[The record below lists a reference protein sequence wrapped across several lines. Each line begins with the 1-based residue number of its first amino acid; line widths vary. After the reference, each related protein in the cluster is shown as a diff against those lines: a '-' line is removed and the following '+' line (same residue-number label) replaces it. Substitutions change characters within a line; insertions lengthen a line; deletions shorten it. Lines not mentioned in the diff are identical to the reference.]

1 MAKLKAAVIGAGAIA
16 HHCHL
21 PGYQGHPDCQLV
33 ALADIDPSRAA
44 QAAERF
50 GVLKTYQDYRQMIE
64 REELD
69 MVSVCTPN
77 YLHREMAEAVARRGI
92 HVLLEK
98 PVALSVP
105 DAVAIR
111 QAVRA
116 ARVQCMVGFT
126 HRFYHGNQQARQL
139 IADGAIG
146 EPFMMRVRFAHKGP
160 QPGWA
165 MSDWF
170 YRRAKSG
177 GGALL
182 DMGIHAMD
190 ICRYMIGPVGSVSA
204 LIGTLRKDIEVDD
217 NAVLSLDFAPKR
229 AFGYVEVG
237 WTSCPGFTGLEI
249 YGDNGTIIVDYARP
263 VELILG
269 SVRPDGVDRTQR
281 QHLPPPPGPQG
292 WPRQMASFIDCISDG
307 RDVPVGIDDG
317 IAATAVAEA
326 AARSAELGQ
335 SIEVDAT

>member
-1 MAKLKAAVIGAGAIA
+1 MAMLKAAVIGAGAIA

-21 PGYQGHPDCQLV
+21 PGYQQHSDCQLV
-33 ALADIDPSRAA
+33 ALAEIDPSRAA
-44 QAAERF
+44 QAAKRF
-50 GVLKTYQDYRQMIE
+50 GVPRTYQDYRQMLE
-64 REELD
+64 HEELD

-77 YLHREMAEAVARRGI
+77 HLHCEMAEAVARRGV
-92 HVLLEK
+92 HLLLEK
-98 PVALSVP
+98 PVALSVA

-111 QAVRA
+111 QVVRA
-116 ARVQCMVGFT
+116 AGIRCMVGFT

-139 IADGAIG
+139 IRDGAIG
-146 EPFMMRVRFAHKGP
+146 EPFMIRVRFAHKGP

-190 ICRYMIGPVGSVSA
+190 ICGYMLGPVASVSA
-204 LIGTLRKDIEVDD
+204 LVGTLRKDIEVDD

-237 WTSCPGFTGLEI
+237 WTSCPGFTGLEV
-249 YGDNGTIIVDYARP
+249 YGDDGTVIIDYAKP

-269 SVRPDGVDRTQR
+269 SIGPDGVDRTER
-281 QHLPPPPGPQG
+281 RHLPPTTEPQG
-292 WPRQMASFIDCISDG
+292 WPRQMAGFIDCIRDG

-317 IAATAVAEA
+317 VAATAVAEA
-326 AARSAELGQ
+326 AARSAELGR
-335 SIEVDAT
+335 SIEVASV